1 MHSDLCYFLE
11 NNNIVFMSDCNAW
24 QTKMFDLMDVIRITY
39 ESQWEHF
46 RFQYPKLD

>member
-24 QTKMFDLMDVIRITY
+24 QTKMFDLIDVITY